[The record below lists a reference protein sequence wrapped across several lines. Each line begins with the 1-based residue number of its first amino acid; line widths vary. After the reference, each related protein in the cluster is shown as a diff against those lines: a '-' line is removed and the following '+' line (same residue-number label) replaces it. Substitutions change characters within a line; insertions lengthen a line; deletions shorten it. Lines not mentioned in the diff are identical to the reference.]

1 MAQVGGNGVIWGK
14 NVEKDI
20 EMKKKNDVGH
30 DAEDLGLLDSL
41 LISANQQLTSP
52 EVAQKWRK

>member
-1 MAQVGGNGVIWGK
+1 M
-14 NVEKDI
+14 
-20 EMKKKNDVGH
+20 EMKKNDVGH

>member
-1 MAQVGGNGVIWGK
+1 LRKNRRKRHGN
-14 NVEKDI
+14 ER
-20 EMKKKNDVGH
+20 KNDVGH
-30 DAEDLGLLDSL
+30 DAENLRLLDSL